1 MPKPISRAEFDVME
15 ALWRESPLAAADVAD
30 AMPDSGS
37 RSVKTVK
44 TLLSRLV
51 DKGAV
56 AHDVDGRRYLY
67 SPILSRDEYAQTVT
81 SQLADQL
88 SDGRAAPLVA
98 HLATGRGLS
107 EEDIAELEILIA
119 DLKRIEAKK

>member
-1 MPKPISRAEFDVME
+1 ME
-15 ALWRESPLAAADVAD
+15 ALWRESPLAAADVAN
-30 AMPDSGS
+30 AMPGGAG

-67 SPILSRDEYAQTVT
+67 TPILSRDEYARTVT
-81 SQLADQL
+81 GQLADQL
-88 SDGRAAPLVA
+88 TDGRAAPLVA
-98 HLATGRGLS
+98 HLAIGRGLS
-107 EEDIAELEILIA
+107 EDDIAELETLIA
-119 DLKRIEAKK
+119 DLKRVEAKK